1 MHTDGLITKYVG
13 GVHDIHPTKDLTPLV
28 IMNVAPTGMYIKGGD
43 ERFMT
48 NGKPDWDKVVKHAK
62 QGDGKLSVSNINS
75 EMELITQIKVEKHF
89 GFKTK
94 QVLFNKP
101 AQRYGAVIG
110 GKLDVLVEQPET
122 FQNTLPRTI
131 GSCFVCLARAVQGG
145 SGCKVNPRRLW
156 HEVGSIAQS
165 SWLFH

>member
-1 MHTDGLITKYVG
+1 
-13 GVHDIHPTKDLTPLV
+13 
-28 IMNVAPTGMYIKGGD
+28 MNVAPTGMYIKGGD

-110 GKLDVLVEQPET
+110 GKLDVLVEQPGDVSKHVAQGRWLL
-122 FQNTLPRTI
+122 FCLFGQS
-131 GSCFVCLARAVQGG
+131 GSRWLQM
-145 SGCKVNPRRLW
+145 
-156 HEVGSIAQS
+156 QS
-165 SWLFH
+165 QPTPIMA